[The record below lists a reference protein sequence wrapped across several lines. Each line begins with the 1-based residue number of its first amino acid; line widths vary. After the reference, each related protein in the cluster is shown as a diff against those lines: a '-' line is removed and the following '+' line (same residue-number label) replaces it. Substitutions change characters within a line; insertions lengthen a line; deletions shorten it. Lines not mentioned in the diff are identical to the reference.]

1 MTIEVIRKE
10 VWGNDLTY
18 VKEESVRN
26 SVRKLTGRKSLTI
39 SDIEALKELG
49 FVLIRRYD
57 SERLWKKHMK
67 SHAHGRF
74 TQ

>member
-10 VWGNDLTY
+10 VWGNELTY

-57 SERLWKKHMK
+57 SERL
-67 SHAHGRF
+67 
-74 TQ
+74 